1 MTRNN
6 GTEVVRLGHRDW
18 IGICA
23 AVITIMT
30 TVLVATIALESRLSE
45 VITRQEQLELR
56 INRIEDQIDRGAL
69 K

>member
-1 MTRNN
+1 
-6 GTEVVRLGHRDW
+6 
-18 IGICA
+18 
-23 AVITIMT
+23 MT